1 MKVLVA
7 EDDRSTR
14 LLLETTLLR
23 WGYDVSTAAN
33 GSDAWE
39 AIQGEDPPEL
49 VILDWMMPDM
59 DGVEVCQKISE
70 TEGLTPPYVILLTSK
85 GRREDIVEGLRAGA
99 DDYVTKPFDS
109 EELRARV
116 SVGERLL
123 ELQQQRLEQETAHYI
138 EQLQHAQK
146 MEGVGRLA
154 SGVAHDFNNL
164 LTAIMGYSELL
175 MKPER
180 PQESVIRDIQEIKK
194 IAQRGARLTQQLLSY
209 SRRDALQSRVVSLNE
224 LVLDTNDMLRR
235 VIGED
240 IELVVLLHQDIGL
253 TNIDPSQFTQILVNL
268 AVNARD
274 AMPGLGKIT
283 VDTGE
288 LTVDDDENVG
298 PEGIPNGSYV
308 TLTVTDT
315 GTGMS
320 PEVQDRIFEPF
331 FTTKEESRGTGLGLS
346 TCSTILEQN
355 NGFITVESELGKG
368 TSFRIYLPR
377 IDDIA
382 DVTTTVEDVHVS
394 AFGTETL
401 FLVEDEPSVLE
412 MMTQTLRDH
421 GYSVLEATNGVEAIQ
436 KAQEHADE
444 EIHLLLTDV
453 VMPLMGGMELATQM
467 KEIHPETKVLLTS
480 GYIDD
485 NDALRTLYAE
495 DGQFIQKPFTPD
507 VLALKVREVLDHP
520 PIPSTNRPKASQ

>member
-23 WGYDVSTAAN
+23 WGYDVSTASN
-33 GSDAWE
+33 GNDAWQ
-39 AIQGEDPPEL
+39 AIQAENAPEL

-70 TEGLTPPYVILLTSK
+70 TQGLTPPYVILLTSK

-99 DDYVTKPFDS
+99 DDYVTKPFDT

-123 ELQQQRLEQETAHYI
+123 ELQKLRMEQETAIYV

-164 LTAIMGYSELL
+164 LTAIMGYSELM
-175 MKPER
+175 MKPDR

-240 IELVVLLHQDIGL
+240 IELVVMLKQDLGL
-253 TNIDPSQFTQILVNL
+253 ANIDPSQFTQILVNL

-283 VDTGE
+283 VETDE
-288 LTVDDDENVG
+288 LTVDDDENVQ
-298 PEGIPNGSYV
+298 PEGIPNGRYV
-308 TLTVTDT
+308 TLSVTDI
-315 GTGMS
+315 GTGMA
-320 PEVQDRIFEPF
+320 PEVQARIFEPF
-331 FTTKEESRGTGLGLS
+331 FTTKEENRGTGLGLS
-346 TCSTILEQN
+346 TCCTILEQN
-355 NGFITVESELGKG
+355 GGFITVDSELGKG
-368 TSFRIYLPR
+368 TSFRIYLPL
-377 IDDIA
+377 IEDIA
-382 DVTTTVEDVHVS
+382 DVTTIEEDIHVS

-401 FLVEDEPSVLE
+401 FLVEDEPSVLA
-412 MMTQTLRDH
+412 MMAQALRNH
-421 GYSVLEATNGVEAIQ
+421 GYSVTEATNGVEAIQ
-436 KAQEHADE
+436 KARKHAGGKID
-444 EIHLLLTDV
+444 LLLSDV
-453 VMPLMGGMELATQM
+453 VMPLMGGKELAAQM

-485 NDALRTLYAE
+485 TDVLDTLYAE
-495 DGQFIQKPFTPD
+495 GGQFIQKPFTPD
-507 VLALKVREVLDHP
+507 VLAIKVREVLDHP
-520 PIPSTNRPKASQ
+520 PVPISDKRKSSQ

>member
-1 MKVLVA
+1 MRVLVA

-14 LLLETTLLR
+14 LLLKTTLLR
-23 WGYDVSTAAN
+23 WGYDVSTASN
-33 GSDAWE
+33 GSEAWE
-39 AIQGEDPPEL
+39 AIQSEDPPEL

-59 DGVEVCQKISE
+59 DGVEVCQKISY
-70 TEGLTPPYVILLTSK
+70 TPGLTPPYVILLTSK

-99 DDYVTKPFDS
+99 DDYVTKPFDT

-123 ELQQQRLEQETAHYI
+123 ELQRQRLEQETANYV

-175 MKPER
+175 MRPER
-180 PQESVIRDIQEIKK
+180 PQESIIRDIQEIKK

-209 SRRDALQSRVVSLNE
+209 SRRDVLQSRVVSLNE

-240 IELVVLLHQDIGL
+240 IELVVMLEQDIGL

-274 AMPGLGKIT
+274 AMPDQGKIT
-283 VDTGE
+283 VETME
-288 LTVDDDENVG
+288 MTIDDDENVG
-298 PEGIPNGSYV
+298 PDGIPNGNYV
-308 TLTVTDT
+308 TLTVTDV
-315 GTGMS
+315 GSGMT
-320 PEVQDRIFEPF
+320 PEVQARIFEPF
-331 FTTKEESRGTGLGLS
+331 FTTKEENRGTGLGLS

-355 NGFITVESELGKG
+355 GGFITADSELGKG

-377 IDDIA
+377 VEDIA
-382 DVTTTVEDVHVS
+382 NVGTLEEEVHVS

-401 FLVEDEPSVLE
+401 FLVEDEPSVLA
-412 MMTQTLRDH
+412 MMSQALRNH
-421 GYSVLEATNGVEAIQ
+421 GYSVVEATNGVEAIQ
-436 KAQEHADE
+436 KARKYTGDK
-444 EIHLLLTDV
+444 IHLLLSDV
-453 VMPLMGGMELATQM
+453 VMPLMGGKELALQM
-467 KEIHPETKVLLTS
+467 KELHPETKVLLTS

-485 NDALRTLYAE
+485 PDVLDALYAE
-495 DGQFIQKPFTPD
+495 GGQFIQKPFTPD
-507 VLALKVREVLDHP
+507 VLAIKVREVLDHP
-520 PIPSTNRPKASQ
+520 PVLITDKQKSSQ